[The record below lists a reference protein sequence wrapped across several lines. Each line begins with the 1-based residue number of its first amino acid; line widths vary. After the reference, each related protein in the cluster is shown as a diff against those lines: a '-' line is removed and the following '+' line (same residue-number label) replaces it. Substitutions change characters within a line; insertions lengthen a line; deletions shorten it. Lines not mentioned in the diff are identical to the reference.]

1 MKQNRSGIDVDTI
14 DEQIRAEDS
23 AKWSTLQNTQQYYTP
38 VWLVEK
44 IERMLRGHE
53 LLPQNYY
60 GTVIDPQ
67 CGNGNL
73 LRIGKKDTWHPCK
86 VFGADIDKRDI
97 DQHFKINKVVCDT
110 VKLAG
115 ILDSVYDNEYDYNR
129 NNQKQRLFSA
139 VYCNPPF
146 GKRWK
151 VGDEVVDSSVFTWNW
166 ATSNSQLV
174 VFISNK
180 NTIEKNGWHEGEHVV
195 EYWTETGCWD
205 NCDVEVGVV
214 IWHNKSVDFCSS
226 HVTENVW
233 NETSLIIEE
242 ESKNRPKWNVWLTP
256 GGKLKV
262 YLSRL
267 TKMKFK
273 MSRDDVL
280 QLNSLMDAHPLSL
293 IAERETRT
301 LLKQMIDSGKYL
313 IEPQALAAINDAVSQ
328 GEEQACP
335 ITDPTDF
342 MLTAYADEEEEL
354 ECVDPGNLNLTV
366 GKKYSIRTNTYN
378 FTQRFTRTK
387 THYNAEDDEMYS
399 KEHECAISGQDRAV
413 IVTDNKNT
421 TLVFKRHTRD
431 NVDWEIDDAE
441 LFKVF
446 KKPEIR
452 SLADKCK
459 DKYNLNKHLLS
470 TCETMGG
477 FQYYP
482 GQKDYLA
489 RIGIKDY
496 GQIAAAV
503 GTGKSLMAISLI
515 AMKAPKRT
523 LICAPRG
530 TIKGEDGEDQ
540 EYNPSQWV
548 AEIHK
553 FAPFLRVFELFSM
566 EDYHR
571 ITKQNN
577 GKLPLGVYITYYEA
591 LTLNKS
597 AESCPGSWD
606 DKKLHHET
614 CRLLGVSDEEE
625 QYALPEPPD
634 GDPAYWAKRV
644 GQSREGIRCIM
655 TPNMA
660 TRIGG
665 NFDCVILDENHY
677 ACNLDSL
684 RTQALIRLQPKYRYG
699 LSATPIPNRV
709 DNMFSLMGWL
719 CVPDWYKGDRRNAA
733 WPYSKDELTRFQN
746 TFLTKERDFTREGD
760 KRKENPWYKGKCES
774 VSPVIASPAR
784 LLKLISPTLS
794 FIDKKTCNPELVS
807 CTIRDVRVELG
818 KQQAKL
824 YAHFLQRGNI
834 PGKNPLVIARKQSA
848 YLRGICA
855 DPMGFDTKKRG
866 GPEVESNINPKILAT
881 IKLVLEMHARGEQ
894 CVVVSSRIGIS
905 NTIANLLEQAGITY
919 SRIDSTV
926 SPDNHSTQSN
936 WFKDKKTDVMLMGI
950 KCAVGYSFPA
960 CPNMII
966 TSLEWSYGS
975 KEQAEGRVFRVNSQF
990 PVNIWCILH
999 AATIE
1004 ELMFDKVAT
1013 KKDAATICLHG
1024 ERMPVDFKPI
1034 DMNELISQAGDMF
1047 NIKTSRDEL
1056 EVEQEV
1062 IKALAEHKRK
1072 DIAA

>member
-14 DEQIRAEDS
+14 DEQISAEDS

-38 VWLVEK
+38 IWLAEK
-44 IERMLRGHE
+44 IERVLRGYQV
-53 LLPQNYY
+53 LPRDYY
-60 GTVIDPQ
+60 GTAIDPQ
-67 CGNGNL
+67 CGNCNL
-73 LRIGKKDTWHPCK
+73 LRIGKKDTYHPVK
-86 VFGADIDKRDI
+86 VYGADIDKRDV
-97 DQHFKINKVVCDT
+97 DQPFKVNKVVCDT

-115 ILDSVYDNEYDYNR
+115 YLDAVYDSQEYHYYKER
-129 NNQKQRLFSA
+129 GYRLFEA

-151 VGDEVVDSSVFTWNW
+151 VGDDVVDSSVFTWNW
-166 ATSNSQLV
+166 ATSNSTLV

-180 NTIEKNGWHEGEHVV
+180 NTIEKNGWHQGEHVL

-214 IWHNKSVDFCSS
+214 IWKNKQVEQVSS
-226 HVTENVW
+226 NITDRVW
-233 NETSLIIEE
+233 AEVQQIVEE
-242 ESKNRPKWNVWLTP
+242 EGKNRPKWNVWLTV

-267 TKMKFK
+267 TKTRYK
-273 MSRDDVL
+273 MTREEVL
-280 QLNSLMDAHPLSL
+280 RLHSLMDAHPLAL
-293 IAERETRT
+293 IAERETRS
-301 LLKQMIDSGKYL
+301 LLREMVDSGKYI
-313 IEPQALAAINDAVSQ
+313 IEPAALAAIQDAIAQ

-354 ECVDPGNLNLTV
+354 ECVEPGNLNLTV
-366 GKKYSIRTNTYN
+366 GKKYAVTTSTYN
-378 FTQRFTRTK
+378 FTQRFTRSK
-387 THYNAEDDEMYS
+387 THYNAETDEMYS
-399 KEHECAISGQDRAV
+399 KEHECAINGQDRQVV
-413 IVTDNKNT
+413 IEDDKGRTV
-421 TLVFKRHTRD
+421 VFKRHARD
-431 NVDWEIDDAE
+431 SVDWEVNDAE
-441 LFKVF
+441 LFNVF

-452 SLADKCK
+452 SLAHRFK
-459 DKYNLNKHLLS
+459 DKYEMNLHLLA

-477 FQYYP
+477 FEYYP

-489 RIGIKDY
+489 RVGIKDY

-566 EDYHR
+566 EDYYR

-577 GKLPLGVYITYYEA
+577 GKLPIGVYISYYEA

-606 DKKLHHET
+606 DKKLHHEC
-614 CRLLGVSDEEE
+614 CRLLGVSDKVDT
-625 QYALPEPPD
+625 YDLPDPPD
-634 GDPAYWAKRV
+634 GDPAYWCKRV

-660 TRIGG
+660 TLIGHH
-665 NFDCVILDENHY
+665 FDAVILDENHY

-733 WPYSKDELTRFQN
+733 WPYSKDEITRFQN
-746 TFLTKERDFTREGD
+746 TFLTKERDFTRESD
-760 KRKENPWYKGKCES
+760 KRKENYNFKGKCET

-794 FIDKKTCNPELVS
+794 FIDKSTCNPDLVP
-807 CTIRDVRVELG
+807 CKIHDVRVELG
-818 KQQAKL
+818 QQQAKL
-824 YAHFLQRGNI
+824 YAHFLKRGNI

-855 DPMGFDTKKRG
+855 DPMGFDTNKRG

-936 WFKDKKTDVMLMGI
+936 YFKDKKTDVMLMGI
-950 KCAVGYSFPA
+950 KCAVGYSFPE

-975 KEQAEGRVFRVNSQF
+975 KEQAEGRVFRVNSKF

-999 AATIE
+999 AGTIE

-1047 NIKTSRDEL
+1047 NIKTSRDEM

-1062 IKALAEHKRK
+1062 IKALVNHKNK
-1072 DIAA
+1072 EIAA